1 MIKTHYFLGI
11 IALSSSVLFSSCD
24 SSQQT
29 ASEEDSVAVVA
40 EEEMNNDLEEETS
53 SASDRV
59 MFAVMSTRMQTELS
73 KVAEQKASSQAL
85 KDLSMAVIDT
95 NEMVIAKIQDLAE
108 ATNTQIPDAL
118 STEQQTV
125 VDSLMQLQAPEFDQA
140 YLEILANDQQQLIDN
155 LQALTADA
163 ENPITRGLIED
174 IVDMQQPQLERV
186 QSMQSEMM

>member
-11 IALSSSVLFSSCD
+11 IALSSSALLSSCD

-40 EEEMNNDLEEETS
+40 EEDMANDLEEETS

-59 MFAVMSTRMQTELS
+59 LFAVMSTRMQTELS

-108 ATNTQIPDAL
+108 ATNTQIPNAL

-125 VDSLMQLQAPEFDQA
+125 VDSLMQLQATAFDQA
-140 YLEILANDQQQLIDN
+140 YLEILAKDQQQLIDN

-163 ENPITRGLIED
+163 ENPITRGLVED
-174 IVDMQQPQLERV
+174 IMDMQQPQLERV
-186 QSMQSEMM
+186 QSMQDEMM